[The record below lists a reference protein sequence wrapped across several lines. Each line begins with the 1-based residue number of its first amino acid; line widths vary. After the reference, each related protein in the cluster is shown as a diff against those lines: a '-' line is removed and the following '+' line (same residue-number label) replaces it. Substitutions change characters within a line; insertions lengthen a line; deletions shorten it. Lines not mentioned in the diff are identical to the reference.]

1 VKPAGNQ
8 ISYDPTTLF
17 LTGRMPFLP
26 PNQQPQS
33 TEGKFLI
40 TPTLLT
46 TGKPE
51 PETAGASELQYLL
64 DVVLQGGFLQYQRL
78 GAVDKTEGNI

>member
-51 PETAGASELQYLL
+51 PLSVFKENSYFKFAHANQWQIHC
-64 DVVLQGGFLQYQRL
+64 VI
-78 GAVDKTEGNI
+78 A